1 MDREAASFGRESR
14 QTLAPRSVSSLIA
27 LVACFG
33 LVVWAVRFLWERQQP
48 ELAALRELNSPTPSD
63 RVHAL
68 RELGQFGHEDPGA
81 LIPPLIAALKDP
93 DTAVRVRAA
102 DALTFVGSEALTVNP
117 ADRSARGVLTALCE
131 ASADKQASVRLTA
144 IRSLGNILAHSNRGK
159 ATAVID
165 LSAITK
171 VLVPALNDADS
182 EVRVAS
188 LNALGVTAELGLTE
202 PPQGLIAALT
212 DSSAASRAAAVNAL
226 GYFRRSLDPWIPTL
240 FRLLNDEN
248 AAVRA
253 AAARTL
259 DRLTPPA
266 ASVAALPALVEALA
280 GKHGP
285 GRFHAIQ
292 ALTPFARDPRASAA
306 VPSLLAFLTGL
317 STAEAEKEKTT
328 ARTGDDNASEEIQIA
343 HSAMGLV
350 GQIAPGTPNIRSARD
365 AGPSAAAL
373 VGQIAPGTPFASE
386 AVAVL
391 TEVVRSG
398 SHIPPEFAAQA
409 LADFGPAA
417 EPALP
422 ELVKF
427 ARRTMATH
435 GSAGPRAIEALG
447 RIAPGTTSADDVVTV
462 LLEALRSDFTAVRRA
477 AIETLPKFGK
487 AAARAIPA
495 IRALL
500 GDPDASIRSAAAAA
514 LEQRN

>member
-14 QTLAPRSVSSLIA
+14 RTLAPRSVSSLIA

-33 LVVWAVRFLWERQQP
+33 LVLWAVRLVWERQQP

-81 LIPPLIAALKDP
+81 LIAPLIAALKDP

-102 DALTFVGSEALTVNP
+102 DALTFVGSEALTVSP

-159 ATAVID
+159 APAVID
-165 LSAITK
+165 PSAITK

-226 GYFRRSLDPWIPTL
+226 TGFRRSLDPWIPTL
-240 FRLLNDEN
+240 FRLLQDEN
-248 AAVRA
+248 TAVRA
-253 AAARTL
+253 AAASAL
-259 DRLTPPA
+259 DRANPPA
-266 ASVAALPALVEALA
+266 ASAAALPVLIEALA
-280 GKHGP
+280 GKDGA
-285 GRFHAIQ
+285 GRLHAVT
-292 ALTPFARDPRASAA
+292 ALDRMAHDPRAGAA
-306 VPSLLAFLTGL
+306 IPSLLAILTGP
-317 STAEAEKEKTT
+317 SETNAVNKKTT
-328 ARTGDDNASEEIQIA
+328 SRPSDDSSREETHTAI
-343 HSAMGLV
+343 LV
-350 GQIAPGTPNIRSARD
+350 TV
-365 AGPSAAAL
+365 L

-398 SHIPPEFAAQA
+398 SYFPPEFAAQA

-435 GSAGPRAIEALG
+435 GSAGPRAIKALG
-447 RIAPGTTSADDVVTV
+447 RIAPGTKSADDVVTV
-462 LLEALRSDFTAVRRA
+462 LLEALRSDITAVRRA
-477 AIETLPKFGK
+477 AIGALPQFGN

-495 IRALL
+495 LRALL
-500 GDPDASIRSAAAAA
+500 GDADASIRSAAAAA

>member
-1 MDREAASFGRESR
+1 MDRQAASFGRESR
-14 QTLAPRSVSSLIA
+14 GTLAPRSVSSLIA

-48 ELAALRELNSPTPSD
+48 ELAALRELNSPTASD

-159 ATAVID
+159 APAVID

-188 LNALGVTAELGLTE
+188 LNALGVTAGRGLTE

-226 GYFRRSLDPWIPTL
+226 GGFRRSLDPWIPTL

-266 ASVAALPALVEALA
+266 ASVAALPVLIEALA
-280 GKHGP
+280 GKDGAVRVHG
-285 GRFHAIQ
+285 IQ
-292 ALTPFARDPRASAA
+292 MLTPLARDPRASAA
-306 VPSLLAFLTGL
+306 IPSLLAILTGL
-317 STAEAEKEKTT
+317 RATKADHEKATAQTSEDRAQEDMRIAGPVT
-328 ARTGDDNASEEIQIA
+328 A
-343 HSAMGLV
+343 LV
-350 GQIAPGTPNIRSARD
+350 GEMAPGTA
-365 AGPSAAAL
+365 
-373 VGQIAPGTPFASE
+373 FASE

-391 TEVVRSG
+391 TEIVRSG
-398 SHIPPEFAAQA
+398 SDFQPERAA
-409 LADFGPAA
+409 LALGDFGPAA

-427 ARRTMATH
+427 ARERMNTH
-435 GSAGPRAIEALG
+435 GTAGPRAIEVLG
-447 RIAPGTTSADDVVTV
+447 RIASGANSADDVVTV
-462 LLEALRSDFTAVRRA
+462 LLEALRSDITAVRRA
-477 AIETLPKFGK
+477 AIETLPKFRNE
-487 AAARAIPA
+487 ASRAIPA
-495 IRALL
+495 LRALL
-500 GDPDASIRSAAAAA
+500 DDADASIRSAAAAA